1 MTWLNGCSLDF
12 RSVEIFRV
20 RGNVREIVPRPTH
33 AFVGTGSE
41 TESSYRQAL
50 FKVKTEKKGIDQYQT
65 KTNTSSNPS
74 YKKF

>member
-1 MTWLNGCSLDF
+1 MTRLNGCGLDF

-50 FKVKTEKKGIDQYQT
+50 FLGKNGKERDRSI
-65 KTNTSSNPS
+65 SN
-74 YKKF
+74 